1 MKPDILLSF
10 PSRARWPYA
19 PVHTVKPLTRRRR
32 GTPAQAEITRREI
45 ARLKGEMR
53 VAADLLDDAW
63 VVIHAIEGENDAEEE
78 ALRALQERMERM
90 ALHARGGVK

>member
-10 PSRARWPYA
+10 PLRAKWPYA
-19 PVHTVKPLTRRRR
+19 PVLTIKPLKRRRR
-32 GTPAQAEITRREI
+32 GTPVPAGFARQEI

-63 VVIHAIEGENDAEEE
+63 VVIHAVEGENDTEEE

-90 ALHARGGVK
+90 SLHARGG